1 MEYSKLQTELGSYVG
16 KLLRDSFG
24 RGPGSVFVSIDNFVI
39 TIYLRNFLSPTENI
53 LMSQQQEILLQQTR
67 DKLMETLIPEIK
79 AYVKILANMEIQEF
93 YYDWALHNKSGL
105 FVCICS
111 NQTEYEASMKNE
123 YEGKAEIHREIAS
136 ISIQAQKEPDETLS
150 YLLNPRT
157 LIVIRNGILVRI
169 EKELIRMGL
178 GESLRIAKRNLEK
191 SLLHTTNRFEAILNT
206 KVIDIFVDW
215 DFNLD
220 KSAIVLILTPTNNGG
235 NELDN

>member
-24 RGPGSVFVSIDNFVI
+24 RGPGSVFVSIDNFII

-53 LMSQQQEILLQQTR
+53 LMAQKQEALVQQTR
-67 DKLMETLIPEIK
+67 DKLMQTLISEIK
-79 AYVKILANMEIQEF
+79 AYVKILADMEIEEF

-111 NQTEYEASMKNE
+111 NQTDREISMANE
-123 YEGKAEIHREIAS
+123 YRGKSDIHNEIKS
-136 ISIQAQKEPDETLS
+136 ISIEAQKEPEEVIS
-150 YLLNPRT
+150 HLLNPRT
-157 LIVIRNGILVRI
+157 LLVIRKGILVRI

-178 GESLRIAKRNLEK
+178 SEHLRIAKRNLEK
-191 SLLHTTNRFEAILNT
+191 SLLHNANRFETILNT

-220 KSAIVLILTPTNNGG
+220 KSAIVFILNPTNKGG